1 MVNIIIDDDLAYRK
15 TPKGFIRFT
24 DSEGVLSFMNK
35 NPDVEIGK
43 ITFDNDLG
51 IGSLEGYDIIKVMI
65 EHKWNVKEVNIH
77 SANVVA
83 VKNSVGIINSAIR
96 HSIIDPIPISTND
109 LNTYTEKVG
118 N

>member
-1 MVNIIIDDDLAYRK
+1 MVNIIIDDDLIYRK
-15 TPKGFIRFT
+15 TPKDFIRFT
-24 DSEGVLSFMNK
+24 DSEGILSFMHK
-35 NPDVEIGK
+35 NPDIEIDK

-51 IGSLEGYDIIKVMI
+51 LDSLEGYDIIKVMV
-65 EHKWNVKEVNIH
+65 EYNWNVKEVNIH

-96 HSIIDPIPISTND
+96 HSIIDPIPVTTDD
-109 LNTYTEKVG
+109 LKTYTEKVG